1 MARAFQGW
9 DLQVQMTGQHFRQV
23 IYLCQWAA
31 FRGAIRSDPLFLVAA
46 NFTSPGF
53 LIQEKYP
60 AFADHHKVYLVGAS
74 IAGWQRL
81 ITDDKPR
88 VGQLLQ
94 LLGCSSLSFSD
105 K

>member
-1 MARAFQGW
+1 MARTFQGGNMP
-9 DLQVQMTGQHFRQV
+9 VQMTGQHFRQV

-31 FRGAIRSDPLFLVAA
+31 FRGAIHPEPLFVIAA
-46 NFTSPGF
+46 NFTAPGF

-60 AFADHHKVYLVGAS
+60 AFPDHHKVYLVGAS

-88 VGQLLQ
+88 IRKLLQ
-94 LLGCSSLSFSD
+94 LRGCSSLSFSD